1 MAAAALAVAVHA
13 AVEASVAAVR
23 AAAVADSAAV
33 RRAAEATVAVD
44 AVAINRVTNHQ
55 FYGLKQTYRI

>member
-13 AVEASVAAVR
+13 AVAASVAAVR
-23 AAAVADSAAV
+23 AAVVASVAVV
-33 RRAAEATVAVD
+33 RVAEATVAVD

>member
-13 AVEASVAAVR
+13 AVVASVAV
-23 AAAVADSAAV
+23 V
-33 RRAAEATVAVD
+33 RAAEATVAVD

>member
-1 MAAAALAVAVHA
+1 MAVAVA
-13 AVEASVAAVR
+13 ASVAAVR
-23 AAAVADSAAV
+23 AAVEASVAVV
-33 RRAAEATVAVD
+33 RAAEATVAVD